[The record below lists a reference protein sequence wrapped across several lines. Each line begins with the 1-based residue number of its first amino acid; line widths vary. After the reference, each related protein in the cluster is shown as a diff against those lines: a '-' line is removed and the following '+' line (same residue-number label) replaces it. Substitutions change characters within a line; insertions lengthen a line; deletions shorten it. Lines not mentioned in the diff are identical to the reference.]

1 MVDIDEMWTYVRR
14 RLKDCW
20 LWIWTYLTVN
30 KSTIKIIADCWFWIW
45 TAVVDGKDLVFNVG
59 GRGLEDF
66 VELFSRLPNASVYRT
81 DGYAVYGV
89 LPRGK
94 HLISGRVNVN
104 ESRHSVLRDCLAR
117 LRRCTKAY
125 TKSVELL
132 KYSLALVTLHKGW
145 CGATLP

>member
-1 MVDIDEMWTYVRR
+1 VLRGKHADVVDIDEMWTYVRR

-20 LWIWTYLTVN
+20 LWIWT
-30 KSTIKIIADCWFWIW
+30 
-45 TAVVDGKDLVFNVG
+45 AVVDGKDLVFNVG
-59 GRGLEDF
+59 GRGSEDF
-66 VELFSRLPNASVYRT
+66 VELFSRLPNASVYCT